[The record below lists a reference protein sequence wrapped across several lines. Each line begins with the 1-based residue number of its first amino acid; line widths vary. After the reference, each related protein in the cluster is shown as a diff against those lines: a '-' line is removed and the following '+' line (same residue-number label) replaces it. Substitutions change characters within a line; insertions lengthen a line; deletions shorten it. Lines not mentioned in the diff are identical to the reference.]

1 MNPEDVAAMH
11 DGLQRPTL
19 AILDGA
25 DAIDYTPDDSD
36 DTLGHDDTI
45 ATVAFGPRVYEIAW
59 LWDPDLEPGMRRDP
73 WTGVVRLHGDDLVNL
88 YPSTLGCGYATAAEV
103 ASQGLGELAE
113 LLEFEA

>member
-1 MNPEDVAAMH
+1 MSGATDV
-11 DGLQRPTL
+11 
-19 AILDGA
+19 
-25 DAIDYTPDDSD
+25 
-36 DTLGHDDTI
+36 I

-59 LWDPDLEPGMRRDP
+59 PWDPDLEPGMRRDP

-113 LLEFEA
+113 LLGFEA